1 MRRVLMLV
9 AAMMVASMAGWG
21 YTINLLNV
29 TNGVWNTGWTSAG
42 VYGTN
47 DAEDGHYTWT
57 RWTDSTRTFVQSSG
71 TAYIINDL
79 NFPMTTDWR
88 SNQVNTAAWVST
100 AAGPPNI
107 DSEAWYSYY
116 TTFTLPNTYPLW
128 KVNMAVDVW
137 ADNQPQFIGLYSG
150 TSLLASATPATATPA
165 NSGYTSEY
173 DSSTSSNGLPI
184 TANLLAP
191 GNYTI
196 RFDVYNASGIGNP
209 TGLFVLFR
217 SATAEGVP
225 EPATY
230 ALMGTVGLALY
241 LLRRRKVV
249 ASK

>member
-9 AAMMVASMAGWG
+9 ALLAVASVAGWG

-29 TNGVWNTGWTSAG
+29 ANGVWNTGWTSAG

-57 RWTDSTRTFVQSSG
+57 RWTDSTRTSVHSYG
-71 TAYIINDL
+71 TAFIINDSD
-79 NFPMTTDWR
+79 FPMTAWR
-88 SNQVNTAAWVST
+88 PNIENTAAWVST
-100 AAGPPNI
+100 EDGPPNI
-107 DSEAWYSYY
+107 NSEAWYSYY
-116 TTFTLPNTYPLW
+116 TTFTLPNTYSFW
-128 KVNMAVDVW
+128 NVNMAVDVW

-150 TSLLASATPATATPA
+150 TSLLASATPATT
-165 NSGYTSEY
+165 NNLGHTSTY

-191 GNYTI
+191 GTYTI
-196 RFDVYNASGIGNP
+196 RFDVYNAPGGIGNP
-209 TGLFVLFR
+209 TGLFVLFH

-241 LLRRRKVV
+241 LLRRRK
-249 ASK
+249 AAANK